1 MIAILGKDRK
11 YVKLHKHDSW
21 SVDYTLA
28 FIAAPLLRQLRET
41 THSIGMIEQEDRPEH
56 LLGTKLLND
65 EYCEMAW
72 DWALTEMIFAFE
84 SKIDDDW
91 FAQARD
97 EERIA
102 NGFRL
107 FGKYYQSLWD

>member
-1 MIAILGKDRK
+1 
-11 YVKLHKHDSW
+11 
-21 SVDYTLA
+21 
-28 FIAAPLLRQLRET
+28 
-41 THSIGMIEQEDRPEH
+41 
-56 LLGTKLLND
+56 
-65 EYCEMAW
+65 MAW

>member
-41 THSIGMIEQEDRPEH
+41 THSIGMIEQDDRPGH

-84 SKIDDDW
+84 SKIDEDW